1 MRRALAEELEL
12 IASLD
17 DSLVFLTADL
27 GFGVFDSFKERF
39 PSRYINVGIAE
50 AGMVGL
56 AAGLSKEGFTP
67 VVYSIASFMN
77 SRAYEQIRVLVG
89 YNECKMIIVGAG
101 GGLTYSKSGPTHHA
115 LEDLGLALLIPTLNV
130 AAPAGPNELK
140 RVLKQAVVST
150 QSTYIQIG
158 KFGEKDVDTF
168 YSAVNASTKSE
179 NLVISTG
186 GASQIVS
193 EARDLEIG
201 LFDWVHLT
209 YLRPLDT
216 HVIGE
221 AIQGRKK
228 ILVIEDSWENAGI
241 YNELVLFLQRNEILI
256 TITRLGPPSRFIVEN
271 LGLDLMQNQL
281 GYSAEHLISSLK
293 S

>member
-1 MRRALAEELEL
+1 MRRALAEELES
-12 IASLD
+12 IASID
-17 DSLVFLTADL
+17 KSLVFITADL
-27 GFGVFDSFKERF
+27 GFGVFDSFKQRF
-39 PSRYINVGIAE
+39 PDRYINVGIAE

-67 VVYSIASFMN
+67 VIYSIASFMN
-77 SRAYEQIRVLVG
+77 SRAYEQIRVLAG

-130 AAPAGPNELK
+130 AAPAGPDELK
-140 RVLKQAVVST
+140 SVLRKAVAST

-158 KFGEKDVDTF
+158 KFGEKDVDTLE
-168 YSAVNASTKSE
+168 SVGIASTRSE

-193 EARDLEIG
+193 EARRLETG
-201 LFDWVHLT
+201 LFDWHHLT

-216 HVIGE
+216 RVICDV
-221 AIQGRKK
+221 IRGRKK
-228 ILVIEDSWENAGI
+228 ILIVEESWENAGV
-241 YNELVLFLQRNEILI
+241 YSELVLFLQRNEIL
-256 TITRLGPPSRFIVEN
+256 TRVTRLGPPSRFIVEN
-271 LGLDLMQNQL
+271 LNLGIMQSEL
-281 GYSAEHLISSLK
+281 GYSAEHLISNLK